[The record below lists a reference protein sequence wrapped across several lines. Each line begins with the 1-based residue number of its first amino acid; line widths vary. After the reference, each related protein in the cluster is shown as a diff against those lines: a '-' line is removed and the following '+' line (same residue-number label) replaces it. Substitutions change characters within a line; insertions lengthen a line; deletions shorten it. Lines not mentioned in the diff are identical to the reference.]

1 MKKICIVSLMIIE
14 LIICGNYVFATEN
27 VNTAKQSSEVASQ
40 KATQTVETSKN
51 TPEQPEKKKEDEKP
65 TTPVSPTSSNSN
77 SKNITSSSTN
87 NKNTTKTATNKVVGQ
102 EVKLELKGLKVYGIN
117 ENNEKAEIVLSPE
130 FNSSVLEYT
139 AEVESN
145 IQEIEI
151 EKDAGSLEKNTK
163 IEGNT
168 KLETGSNIF
177 KVTIENKGKTVVYTI
192 TINKKIK
199 EETKVAQKL
208 ERKEQEPRSIVG
220 LVIALIVL
228 GCLIYILVREV
239 IKGK

>member
-27 VNTAKQSSEVASQ
+27 VNTAKQSSEVASE

-65 TTPVSPTSSNSN
+65 TTPVSLT
-77 SKNITSSSTN
+77 STN
-87 NKNTTKTATNKVVGQ
+87 NKNTTKTATNKVVEQ

-199 EETKVAQKL
+199 EETKVVQKL